1 MFIIGAY
8 NSSRNFDVYNHSDK
22 HLISAVELYNTSA
35 SYVNVQGEL
44 SNDNT
49 YAHTSM
55 YVILQL
61 VGIFFIIGCSV
72 CVVKILT
79 NMIIRKTFGN
89 HVPY

>member
-1 MFIIGAY
+1 MIIIGAY
-8 NSSRNFDVYNHSDK
+8 NSSRNFDVYDNLDK
-22 HLISAVELYNTSA
+22 PVSSAVELYNTSA

-44 SNDNT
+44 SNDKT

-55 YVILQL
+55 YLIFQL
-61 VGIFFIIGCSV
+61 VGIIFIIGCSV

-79 NMIIRKTFGN
+79 NMIIRKTFEI